1 MIINHSYNPSPQW
14 AWKFKELL
22 HQELKKLPDDFT
34 LSFSAGIDSSMIL
47 YSLMEIGKP
56 PKQLLTFQIED
67 WETDD
72 LIYAKK
78 ISKELGIPLTISK
91 VPRPRIQELNNIV
104 YDIKKRT
111 GDFNKI
117 QMQVNHL
124 FWYMLKE
131 IQTPN
136 LVLGMYEDVI
146 YETNASLQINYRK
159 VLRGEYSKSQFDKDY
174 SYWKTNC
181 YNNIN
186 KSGNTHN
193 HYYIDKFIQSYGVTT
208 HFPLK
213 TESIWKLF
221 QSVDYPTTHLYPY
234 KDGYTIKKKW
244 FVTHLLWKDQF
255 DRFGNGKNN
264 SNMHVKKKGNDINQL
279 HCEVYNCKPSQLV
292 GKYNKINN
300 YVRDN
305 WFN

>member
-1 MIINHSYNPSPQW
+1 MIIKHSYNPSPQW

-22 HQELKKLPDDFT
+22 HQELRKLPDEFT

-91 VPRPRIQELNNIV
+91 VPIPTYDELVDLIIHIKDIVQNN
-104 YDIKKRT
+104 
-111 GDFNKI
+111 GKI
-117 QMQVNHL
+117 TVQCCHA
-124 FWYMLKE
+124 FKYMLE
-131 IQTPN
+131 DIETDN
-136 LVLGMYEDVI
+136 LVLGMYEDII
-146 YETNASLQINYRK
+146 YETNAKMHMKWQKTLVNQYDK
-159 VLRGEYSKSQFDKDY
+159 EQFDKEYKD
-174 SYWKTNC
+174 WKTAC
-181 YNNIN
+181 YNDKMITG
-186 KSGNTHN
+186 STHN
-193 HYYIDKFIQSYGVTT
+193 HYYINKFIQSYGIKT

-244 FVTHLLWKDQF
+244 FVTHLLWKEQF
-255 DRFGNGKNN
+255 ERFGNGKNN
-264 SNMHVKKKGNDINQL
+264 SNMHSKKKGKDINQI
-279 HCEVYNCKPSQLV
+279 HCTLFECKPKEII
-292 GKYNKINN
+292 GKYNKIQK
-300 YVRDN
+300 YVRHS